1 MTQPEEHITSS
12 EDAYASGADTASTH
26 DALALLVRT
35 IQSAVPCDRL
45 LHPALDIIERY
56 DRENQTDLL
65 NTLEVY
71 LENDCNAQK
80 CGRLLFLHRNS
91 LVYRIHRIQEISG
104 CNLSDP
110 EERSYLRISFLLRR

>member
-1 MTQPEEHITSS
+1 MQVEHIQVSA
-12 EDAYASGADTASTH
+12 EDTKACAAGRSVDAALDTLV
-26 DALALLVRT
+26 DAIRENCEVD
-35 IQSAVPCDRL
+35 SL

-65 NTLEVY
+65 RTLKVY

-91 LVYRIHRIQEISG
+91 LVYRVHRIQEISG
-104 CNLSDP
+104 CDLSNP
-110 EERSYLRISFLLRR
+110 TERSYLRVSFLLRH

>member
-1 MTQPEEHITSS
+1 MTQLNENGMDGATVVGVSESS
-12 EDAYASGADTASTH
+12 SHEK
-26 DALALLVRT
+26 LALLIRT
-35 IQSAVPCDRL
+35 IQSAVPCDHL
-45 LHPALDIIERY
+45 LHPALGIIERY
-56 DRENQTDLL
+56 DHENQTDLL
-65 NTLEVY
+65 KTLEVY